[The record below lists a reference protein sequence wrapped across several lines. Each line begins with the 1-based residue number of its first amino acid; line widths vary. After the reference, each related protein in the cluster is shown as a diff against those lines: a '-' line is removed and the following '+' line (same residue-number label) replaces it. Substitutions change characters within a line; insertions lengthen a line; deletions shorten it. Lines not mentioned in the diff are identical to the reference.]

1 MDYPHNKTPRKA
13 DYQARA
19 EMPQQ
24 PGLPVPTETPLQQ
37 GHPIP
42 AETPLQLGYHFPA
55 EWEPHSSTWLSYP
68 HNETSW
74 PGKIHT
80 IFPFYHEFIKHLS
93 RGEKVNINVVD
104 ESMKKRVNEE
114 LQKAGISADHF
125 ILHLHPTNDAW
136 CRDHGPAFVVNRKT
150 GSRAIVNWL
159 YNGWGG
165 KYPAELDSLIPERI
179 ATLLDLP
186 VFCPGIVMEGGS
198 IDVNGKGTL
207 ITTTSCLLHPN
218 RNPGI
223 TQAHI
228 EEFLM
233 HYYGVEKVLWLGD
246 GIEGDDTDGHVDDL
260 TRFINKDTVVTM
272 VEPDRSDA
280 NHESLKKNL
289 AKLRKMRMADGRQ
302 MNIVELPM
310 PAPLY
315 YQGQRLPVS
324 YANFYM
330 ANAGV
335 MVPVFNCPQDD
346 IAMNILS
353 GCIKDRPVIGIDSTE
368 IIWGL
373 GSWHCL
379 SQQEPMP
386 PLSFSGNS

>member
-1 MDYPHNKTPRKA
+1 MANPSNKKTPQP
-13 DYQARA
+13 DHPIPA
-19 EMPQQ
+19 ETHLQ
-24 PGLPVPTETPLQQ
+24 PGVPIPAETPLQP
-37 GHPIP
+37 GIPIP

-55 EWEPHSSTWLSYP
+55 EWEPHASTWLSYP

-80 IFPFYHEFIKHLS
+80 IFPFYHEFIKYLS

-104 ESMKKRVNEE
+104 ESMKKRVDEE
-114 LQKAGISADHF
+114 LQKAGLSGNLYA
-125 ILHLHPTNDAW
+125 LHIQPTNDAW
-136 CRDHGPAFVVNRKT
+136 CRDHGPAFVVNRNI
-150 GSRAIVNWL
+150 GSRAVVSWL

-165 KYPAELDSLIPERI
+165 KYPAELDTLIPSQV
-179 ATLLDLP
+179 AALLGLP
-186 VFCPGIVMEGGS
+186 VFYPGIVMEGGS

-218 RNPGI
+218 RNPDFS
-223 TQAHI
+223 QSQI
-228 EEFLM
+228 EEFLL

-260 TRFINKDTVVTM
+260 TRFVNENTVITM
-272 VEPDRSDA
+272 VEPNRADA
-280 NHESLKKNL
+280 NHEPLKKNL
-289 AKLRKMRMADGRQ
+289 ATLKKMRMADGKQ

-310 PAPLY
+310 PKPLY
-315 YQGQRLPVS
+315 YEGQRLPAS

-335 MVPVFNCPQDD
+335 MVPVYNCKQDD
-346 IAMNILS
+346 VALDILS

-379 SQQEPMP
+379 SQQEPE
-386 PLSFSGNS
+386 